1 MSMVCT
7 GCGAPLQME
16 REGEKGYITGDAFM
30 REHPLCQRCYRLK
43 HYGQI
48 SSVGISE
55 EEYRTAVMRV
65 LDKPA
70 LVLYVVD
77 LFDFNGSLVRGL
89 TGVLNQHEVIMA
101 ANKFDLFPWGV
112 KADGVR
118 NWLLREAR
126 RAELDVT
133 QTVVLSAKSGQGVA
147 ELGSILEDRAKG
159 RPIVVIGMANVGKSS
174 LLNRI
179 IEQHDE
185 HVGQQFTTS
194 HFPGT
199 TLGAVA
205 MKLMGGMTIVDTPGL
220 LGIHRLQD
228 RVCTASLKDI
238 IPGQRLRPRVYQLR
252 PGQTLFLGGLAR
264 VDFVRGPAQPFVV
277 YVANQLLVHRTKL
290 VQADDLWTR
299 QRGKLLAPPCSM
311 CDEDLSNI
319 RSKKMGFKKGRPVDV
334 VMPGLG
340 WVRLSGEDIDL
351 NVHLPDRV
359 EPAVRPALIGS

>member
-30 REHPLCQRCYRLK
+30 REYPLCQRCYRLK

-48 SSVGISE
+48 SPVGMSE
-55 EEYRTAVMRV
+55 DEYRTAVMRV
-65 LDKPA
+65 LDKPS
-70 LVLYVVD
+70 LVLYAVD

-89 TGVLNQHEVIMA
+89 TGVLKQHEVIMA
-101 ANKFDLFPWGV
+101 ANKFDLFPPGT
-112 KADGVR
+112 KEDRVR
-118 NWLLREAR
+118 NWLSREAR
-126 RAELDVT
+126 RAELDVA
-133 QTVVLSAKSGQGVA
+133 QTVVLSARSGKGVD
-147 ELGSILEDRAKG
+147 ELRSILAVRAKG

-185 HVGQQFTTS
+185 HAGQQFMTS

-205 MKLMGGMTIVDTPGL
+205 MKLAGGMTVVDTPGL
-220 LGIHRLQD
+220 LGVHRLQD

-238 IPGQRLRPRVYQLR
+238 IPEQRLRPRAYQLR
-252 PGQTLFLGGLAR
+252 QGQTLFLSGLAR
-264 VDFVRGPAQPFVV
+264 VDFVRGPDQPFVV

-290 VQADDLWTR
+290 VQADELWLR
-299 QRGKLLAPPCSM
+299 QRGKLLTPPCSA
-311 CDEDLSNI
+311 CDANLGTL
-319 RSKKMGFKKGRPVDV
+319 RAKKMGFKKGRPVDV
-334 VMPGLG
+334 VIPGLG
-340 WVRLSGEDIDL
+340 WVRLSGEDVEL
-351 NVHLPDRV
+351 NVHLPERV
-359 EPAVRPALIGS
+359 EPVVRPALIGS